1 MKSLASLPEELH
13 EQVVRAMLAGEEP
26 LWIAQPIPSLVNR
39 LTVPSIFFAVFAVF
53 FSALFVAFAG
63 WAGMPFLLI
72 FIAIPTA
79 TPFLVRRRM
88 RRTVYVLT
96 ARRALLLRP
105 EGRKGWQTVAWPL
118 APGMVKERVLRADG
132 SGDLIFGYEGGSDKD
147 SNPVPM
153 GFFNLPEL
161 RRLEQLLM
169 DITEPR
175 PAMKG

>member
-1 MKSLASLPEELH
+1 MKSVASLPEELH
-13 EQVVRAMLAGEEP
+13 EQVMRAMLPGEEP
-26 LWIAQPIPSLVNR
+26 LWVAQPIPSLVNR

-53 FSALFVAFAG
+53 FSALFVAMAG
-63 WAGMPFLLI
+63 WVGVPFLLI
-72 FIAIPTA
+72 LIAIPTA
-79 TPFLVRRRM
+79 TPFLIRWRM
-88 RRTVYVLT
+88 RRTVYLLT

-132 SGDLIFGYEGGSDKD
+132 SGDLIFGYEGDRESDT
-147 SNPVPM
+147 NPVPM

-169 DITEPR
+169 DITEPQ
-175 PAMKG
+175 PVAKG

>member
-13 EQVVRAMLAGEEP
+13 EQVMRAMLPGEEP

-39 LTVPSIFFAVFAVF
+39 LTIPSIFFTVFALF
-53 FSALFVAFAG
+53 FSVLFVVMAG
-63 WAGMPFLLI
+63 WVGVPFLLI
-72 FIAIPTA
+72 LIAIPAA

-88 RRTVYVLT
+88 QRTVYLLT

-105 EGRKGWQTVAWPL
+105 EGRRSWQTLAWPL

-132 SGDLIFGYEGGSDKD
+132 SGDLIFGYEGGKD
-147 SNPVPM
+147 GDSTAVPM

-169 DITEPR
+169 DITEPL
-175 PAMKG
+175 PVAKG